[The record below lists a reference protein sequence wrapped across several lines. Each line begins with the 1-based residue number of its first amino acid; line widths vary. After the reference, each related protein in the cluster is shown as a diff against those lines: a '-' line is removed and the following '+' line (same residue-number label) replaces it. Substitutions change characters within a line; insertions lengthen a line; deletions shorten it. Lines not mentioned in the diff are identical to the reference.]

1 MDKGEL
7 LQLIEKLKNGTASKA
22 ISTAILRELNISV
35 DELNRLFEDLLL
47 TIRDEKRMKN
57 R

>member
-7 LQLIEKLKNGTASKA
+7 LQLIEKLKNGTASKEEK
-22 ISTAILRELNISV
+22 TAILRELNISV